1 MNQFFLRIG
10 VKEILERVLYLT
22 ECFCAVAED
31 HRLTEYIP
39 VRKEDRTG
47 LILVGKVNRIMSG
60 LEAAFVDIGGARD
73 GFLPLKENSQSF
85 QGPPIHSG
93 DRILV
98 QIRREET
105 GGKGAYLSR
114 DLSIP
119 GSYLILMPMNRHIG
133 VSARIQDEE
142 TRKQL
147 MLLGKELAF
156 LAGNTD
162 HSSEKMG
169 IDETPHGQSFGL
181 ILRESALSAEKDVL
195 LRELSLLLSQ
205 WESIRKGEFSP
216 AGPDTELIRDYTPRG
231 IDRILRDVPLSPD
244 LERQRKES
252 LSRTIRLPHGG
263 NIVIDR
269 CEALTVIDVNSASDS
284 WEGSRR
290 ETTLRT
296 NLEACRE
303 IMIQTRL
310 RNLSGI
316 LIIDFID
323 MLEKEDQSKVIEALE
338 EAFRQDRIKTVI
350 HGYTNLGLMEM
361 TRKRSR
367 SPWQEHQST

>member
-1 MNQFFLRIG
+1 M
-10 VKEILERVLYLT
+10 ERVLYLT
-22 ECFCAVAED
+22 DTFCAVAED

-47 LILVGKVNRIMSG
+47 LIMSGKVNRIMSG
-60 LEAAFVDIGGARD
+60 LEAAFVDIGGAKD

-105 GGKGAYLSR
+105 GGKGANLSR

-147 MLLGKELAF
+147 MLLGRELVF
-156 LAGNTD
+156 REGNAD
-162 HSSEKMG
+162 HASKKSG
-169 IDETPHGQSFGL
+169 FDEAPQGQNFGL
-181 ILRESALSAEKDVL
+181 ILRESALTAEKDIL
-195 LRELSLLLSQ
+195 RRELSLLLSQ
-205 WESIRKGEFSP
+205 WESIRNGQCSP
-216 AGPDTELIRDYTPRG
+216 SGPDTELIRDYTPRG
-231 IDRILRDVPLSPD
+231 IDRILRDMPLSPD

-252 LSRTIRLPHGG
+252 LSRIIRLPHGG

-284 WEGSRR
+284 REGSRR

-296 NLEACRE
+296 NLEACWE

-323 MLEKEDQSKVIEALE
+323 MMEIEDQRKVLETME

-350 HGYTNLGLMEM
+350 HGYTSLGLMEM

-367 SPWQEHQST
+367 SPWQEHQFT